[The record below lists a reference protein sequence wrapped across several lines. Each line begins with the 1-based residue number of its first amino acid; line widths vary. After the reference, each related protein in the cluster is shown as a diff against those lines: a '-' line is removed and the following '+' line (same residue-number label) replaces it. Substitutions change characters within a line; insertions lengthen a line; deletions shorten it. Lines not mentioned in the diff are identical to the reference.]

1 MDLKETLKKI
11 NKDREKKE
19 ACFVFACWGNPDLYS
34 EYKDI
39 NINGDK
45 TLRNEDAKFYWNLGR
60 AMYEQG
66 IRHFDAITLETF
78 LSDQPEIKKKYD
90 RYGGYQP
97 IKDLEELIDCDNVA
111 SYYDSITKMNSLVCI
126 AEKYEDL
133 FNNKIEQLSAAS
145 NDDVYEIFEALNNSI
160 AMSSSHGVEVED
172 LVIDED
178 FIESCKKGD
187 SNGIYYG
194 NACPILNYITLG
206 LPLGDCYLISGASGG
221 GKTSFAFENMAVA
234 LANNGTPV
242 VVFSNEMKSK
252 AYKHLLLIHIL
263 THDLNYYKLTR
274 KKLKIGKFSEEE
286 EEMIKKAAE
295 ISQKKYN
302 NIKFVKLFDNN
313 TTILMQYMKKLALKG
328 YKCFIWDTFKNDD
341 ISNGKEEWLQL
352 LKNSRRVFNL
362 VSKLD
367 VSMVMTF
374 QQALYTTNQRF
385 LDASC
390 LAGSKQV
397 KEVVSEL
404 IMMRRLWNDEY
415 TGEKNDCRAW
425 RWDKEHNRKDYIS
438 LDPEKKY
445 VVIFINKTRNDEDSN
460 QIIYQWDAQW
470 NKWNELGYCTIKN
483 DHRGGSV

>member
-1 MDLKETLKKI
+1 VDLQETLKKI

-19 ACFVFACWGNPDLYS
+19 ACFVFSCWEDPSLYE
-34 EYKDI
+34 EYKEV
-39 NINGDK
+39 NANGDK
-45 TLRNEDAKFYWNLGR
+45 TLKNEDAKFYWNLGR
-60 AMYEQG
+60 MLYEQG
-66 IRHFDAITLETF
+66 IRHFDAITLEAF
-78 LSDQPEIKKKYD
+78 LSDLPEIKKKYE
-90 RYGGYQP
+90 RYGGYQS
-97 IKDLEELIDCDNVA
+97 IKDLEELIDCDNVT
-111 SYYDSITKMNSLVCI
+111 SYYDSITKMNSLAVI

-133 FNNKIEQLSAAS
+133 FTNKIEQLSTIS
-145 NDDVYEIFEALNNSI
+145 NDEVYGVFEVLNSSI
-160 AMSSSHGVEVED
+160 AMSSSHGVESED
-172 LVIDED
+172 LIIDD
-178 FIESCKKGD
+178 NYIQRCKNGE

-206 LPLGDCYLISGASGG
+206 LPFGDCYLISGASGG

-234 LANNGTPV
+234 LAENKTPV
-242 VVFSNEMKSK
+242 VIFSNEMKAE
-252 AYKHLLLIHIL
+252 AYRHLLMVHIL
-263 THDLNYYKLTR
+263 THDLGYYGLTR
-274 KKLKIGKFSEEE
+274 KKIKIGKFSEEE
-286 EEMIKKAAE
+286 IEMMKKAAE
-295 ISQKKYN
+295 ISKTKYN
-302 NIKFVKLFDNN
+302 NIKFIKLFDNN
-313 TTILMQYMKKLALKG
+313 TTILMKYMKKYAHKG

-341 ISNGKEEWLQL
+341 ISNGKDEWLQL

-362 VSKLD
+362 VSQLN

-425 RWDKEHNRKDYIS
+425 TWDKENKEKNYLT

-445 VVIFINKTRNDEDSN
+445 IVVFINKTRNDEDSN
-460 QIIYQWDAQW
+460 QIIYQWEAQW
-470 NKWNELGYCTIKN
+470 NKWNEIGYCTIKN
-483 DHRGGSV
+483 DHKGS